1 MKSLGRFAK
10 ISLAALLTISML
22 FTTVKAQSATGL
34 LNQSIVTAQDTLPA
48 SKEGAALEIL
58 NTSLKSL
65 ANQARRNRMIGGYVL
80 LGLGVASG
88 IGGATVL
95 AFAESDDARIV
106 GYSLLGGGV
115 LLSGLSLIPFLTTP
129 ESERIYRAFSKMPEG
144 TPDQVRQKFY
154 YGDRRFQ
161 ELADKSRRDRFIGGG
176 TLILSGLTGA
186 IFTDA
191 SMEDRIAA
199 FLGPAIPGVVTL
211 LVKSD
216 VERAYDSYKRAKRDI
231 IGRIGGHEIY
241 FGIAPL
247 PKGGILGVVQVRF

>member
-1 MKSLGRFAK
+1 MKGFTSYVK
-10 ISLAALLTISML
+10 IGLAALLTISIL
-22 FTTVKAQSATGL
+22 FASVNAQSAAGL
-34 LNQSIVTAQDTLPA
+34 LNQSIVTAQDTVPA
-48 SKEGAALEIL
+48 IKEGAALEIL

-65 ANQARRNRMIGGYVL
+65 ANQSHRNRMIGGYVL

-95 AFAESDDARIV
+95 AFAESDNARIV

-129 ESERIYRAFSKMPEG
+129 ESERIYRAFSKMPED
-144 TPDQVRQKFY
+144 TPGQVRQKFY
-154 YGDRRFQ
+154 YGDRRFE
-161 ELADKSRRDRFIGGG
+161 ELANKSRRDRFIGGG

-191 SMEDRIAA
+191 SMEDRIAT
-199 FLGPAIPGVVTL
+199 FLGPAIPGVITL

-216 VERAYDSYKRAKRDI
+216 VERAYDGYKRAKRDI
-231 IGRIGGHEIY
+231 IGRAGGREIY

-247 PKGGILGVVQVRF
+247 PRGGIIGVVQVRF